1 MQMFAIVVSFALTAV
16 AVAMLVPAVRRMLG
30 VIRAGQ
36 PAPGR
41 TDNPAGRTTTML
53 KETFLHT
60 RMLQWHWVGIM
71 HWFVYAAFLF
81 LSTAVLAAYF
91 QLFEPSFAWPLIGHW
106 YPYEWFSELIGLL
119 STVGIVYLIVY
130 RQKHHPRSE
139 GRRSRFFGSNFWQAY
154 FVEALAL
161 LEGAAILFVRAAEWK
176 LDEDAGRSHYPI
188 ASWIGDALYPN
199 DTQTLENLIYGIA
212 AFKISLAMIW
222 LMVIA
227 RNITMGIAW
236 HRFTAWFNIYFKR
249 ESDGSTA
256 LGAMKPLM
264 SEGKAVTLDDIDDL
278 DEDSVLGVGKVE
290 DFSWKGILDFTTC
303 TECGRCQSQCPAWNT
318 EKPLSPKLLITALRD
333 HAYAKHDGDPA
344 HAERE
349 LIGVGSKGES
359 GGTAGADVL
368 DYFYNPEDAPFVI
381 DEDVL
386 WSCTSCGACVQ
397 QCPVDIEH
405 VDHIMDMRRYQ
416 LLVESNFPAELNQL
430 FKGLENKGNPW
441 NMSSTARMDWA
452 KGLDFEVPVVG
463 EDLESLE
470 SVDWLFWVGC
480 AGAYEDR
487 AKKTTRAVAELLDMA
502 GISFGVLGNGE
513 TCTGDPARRAGN
525 EFVFQGLAQQNVETF
540 KEYKVKKVVSTCA
553 HCFNTLKN
561 EYKDFGIELEVV
573 HHTQLLNRLVREGKL
588 TPVTDGAGAAK
599 RSITYHD
606 PCYLGRHNQVY
617 SPPRELLQVL
627 PGAEF
632 VEMERNSEKSFCC
645 GAGGARMWM
654 EENIGERINMNRTK
668 EAVGTG
674 ADQIAVGCPFCRVM
688 LSDGLTMQQ
697 SKGEAREE
705 VEVLDV
711 AQMLL
716 ASVKGEQ
723 ATKAAPGSSAAAA
736 PAAAATATA
745 TATATDVAT
754 KDEPET
760 GDVTVTEDTV
770 TETADVGPAAK
781 ASGGSSLFDTPAPQE
796 PAPAKPAESGSLFD
810 TPAPEPTPEP
820 SPQSTVEAE
829 SPSDSTASA
838 PTETPTTTD
847 LGAGGSLFDLG
858 TPSEPEAA
866 AAEPAVAVESPSDS
880 TPSVPAESP
889 ATDLGG
895 GGSLFDIAAPEAPAP
910 KAAKPAP
917 AATPEPEAKAAPEP
931 APVAEAQPEEP
942 VAAATE
948 PPVEPAP
955 ASSGTTSTPTTDADL
970 SSLGSLFDLEA
981 PAPTAAPAAS
991 APAPVAEP
999 APETTS
1005 EPEPEPEAEA
1015 EAAPEAEPE
1024 PEPVA
1029 SEEPAAAAP
1038 AAPASSG
1045 ATSTPTTDV
1054 DISGLGSLFD
1064 LEAPTTTAAPAASA
1078 PAPATQP
1085 DATAEPEPEAAA
1097 PSAPPS
1103 GADLSRAATFA
1114 DPEDSAPEADAA
1126 AEPAAQ
1132 AAPADDPETV
1142 LDADDTPAEEPAA
1155 EESDE
1160 PEEQPATK
1168 PAPSADGP
1176 AHTPRTDVDI
1186 SGSDSLF
1193 DL

>member
-1 MQMFAIVVSFALTAV
+1 MYAPTEEHPHMQIFAIVVSFALTAV
-16 AVAMLVPAVRRMLG
+16 AIAMLVPAVRRMLG
-30 VIRAGQ
+30 VIRSGQ
-36 PAPGR
+36 P
-41 TDNPAGRTTTML
+41 DAGRTGNPGGRAATML

-188 ASWIGDALYPN
+188 ASWIGDAFYSN
-199 DTQTLENLIYGIA
+199 DTATLENTIYAIA

-249 ESDGSTA
+249 EDDGSTA
-256 LGAMKPLM
+256 LGAMKPLT
-264 SEGKAVTLDDIDDL
+264 SAGKPVTLDDLDDL
-278 DEDSVLGVGKVE
+278 DEDSVLGAGKVE

-318 EKPLSPKLLITALRD
+318 EKPLSPKLLITSLRD
-333 HAYAKHDGDPA
+333 HAYAKADGVEA

-349 LIGVGSKGES
+349 LVGVGSKGES
-359 GGTAGADVL
+359 AGSGTDVL
-368 DYFYNPEDAPFVI
+368 DYFYNPADGDFVI

-441 NMSSTARMDWA
+441 NMSASARMDWA

-502 GISFGVLGNGE
+502 GVTFGVLGNGE

-540 KEYKVKKVVSTCA
+540 QEYKVKKVVSTCA

-573 HHTQLLNRLVREGKL
+573 HHTQLLNRLVREGRL
-588 TPVTDGAGAAK
+588 TPVKDGAGAAK

-617 SPPRELLQVL
+617 EPPRELLQVL
-627 PGAEF
+627 PGADF

-654 EENIGERINMNRTK
+654 EENLGERINMNRTK

-723 ATKAAPGSSAAAA
+723 ATKAAPGSSPAAA
-736 PAAAATATA
+736 PAAAAASTATA

-754 KDEPET
+754 KDEPEA

-781 ASGGSSLFDTPAPQE
+781 ASGGSSLFDTPAPE
-796 PAPAKPAESGSLFD
+796 EAPAPAKPAESGSLFD
-810 TPAPEPTPEP
+810 TPAPEE
-820 SPQSTVEAE
+820 
-829 SPSDSTASA
+829 ASA
-838 PTETPTTTD
+838 PAKPAESGSLFDTPAPEAAPAPEPAAPAAPAASEDKPAGSTD
-847 LGAGGSLFDLG
+847 LGGGGSLFDLG
-858 TPSEPEAA
+858 TPEPEPAPSTAA
-866 AAEPAVAVESPSDS
+866 KAPAPAADAPA
-880 TPSVPAESP
+880 PAP
-889 ATDLGG
+889 ATDLG
-895 GGSLFDIAAPEAPAP
+895 GGSLFDIAAPEPAA
-910 KAAKPAP
+910 AAKPAAPP
-917 AATPEPEAKAAPEP
+917 ASE
-931 APVAEAQPEEP
+931 PVAEP
-942 VAAATE
+942 VAQAE
-948 PPVEPAP
+948 PETASPAP
-955 ASSGTTSTPTTDADL
+955 AAEAPSEAPASTGTTSTPATDADL

-981 PAPTAAPAAS
+981 PAEEPAPVPDVTLEPEPATEPASEEAAAPTPAPAVEPEPQAADEAPSAGGAASTPSTDVDISAMGSLFDIEAPAA
-991 APAPVAEP
+991 
-999 APETTS
+999 T
-1005 EPEPEPEAEA
+1005 
-1015 EAAPEAEPE
+1015 
-1024 PEPVA
+1024 
-1029 SEEPAAAAP
+1029 AAP
-1038 AAPASSG
+1038 AAPA
-1045 ATSTPTTDV
+1045 
-1054 DISGLGSLFD
+1054 
-1064 LEAPTTTAAPAASA
+1064 APAVEREAEQESA
-1078 PAPATQP
+1078 
-1085 DATAEPEPEAAA
+1085 AEPEAAPEPEAEVAA
-1097 PSAPPS
+1097 APPS
-1103 GADLSRAATFA
+1103 GADLSQAATFGEPSETE
-1114 DPEDSAPEADAA
+1114 DPD
-1126 AEPAAQ
+1126 
-1132 AAPADDPETV
+1132 TI
-1142 LDADDTPAEEPAA
+1142 LDADDAPAEEEREATREQEAGEKTAPAPAA
-1155 EESDE
+1155 SD
-1160 PEEQPATK
+1160 A
-1168 PAPSADGP
+1168 P
-1176 AHTPRTDVDI
+1176 AHTPRTDADI
-1186 SGSDSLF
+1186 DGSGSLF